1 MKKCG
6 KRWLGILLA
15 ASLLMGC
22 GSEPGTGTVEQM
34 IPESSTAP
42 SVAEDMGNTADA
54 DSTDDGQTVQGQD
67 WDRKDDSSYEAL
79 QRFSY
84 ELMLENM
91 NEVNPVL
98 SPVSA
103 YLAMGMIG
111 MGAEGATK
119 QEFVDVMG
127 GNMPAVSEKL
137 MSQYPQEQEGLTLTI
152 ANSVWVDQQL
162 TPKQQWLSDMQEI
175 FRGESYRGVL
185 SGNDVLEQINSWC
198 RENTRGLIPKMLNA
212 PLDADTRLAL
222 LDAIYFK
229 GDWVN
234 PFEAMDTAERP
245 FTREDG
251 AEVQAETMSK
261 SGVNLTYIHSDL
273 GEGVVLPYQ
282 GDEFAYVAILPPEGT
297 DVRELYRQLTPEA
310 LAELLESKNTEF
322 CNLRLPKYE
331 ISFDQKLNDSLIA
344 MGLESAFDED
354 TADFS
359 DLGDT
364 EQGGSLYIGLVQQKA
379 VFRVDE
385 EGTEAAAV
393 TMVVTNEAC
402 TIEVQEPRRLYFDR
416 PFVYMI
422 LDQENQVPLFTG
434 IMDDPTGELKTL
446 PAQEAVQAES
456 PADQAGAYESVQ
468 DFSYKLLKESLETE
482 NPVLS
487 PASAYL
493 ALSMAASGA
502 EGETKAE
509 LEALLGTAHEELSEK
524 LLELA
529 GEQKAVEL
537 ILADSVWL
545 DEDLEAVQAWLE
557 KIEGKYQ
564 GEIYQ
569 EDLDTQKTMKKIND
583 WAEEKT
589 RGLVKEFLAEPLQ
602 EEAMLCLL
610 NALYLEADWLSGFEG
625 ATREN
630 IWYREDGTEKQ
641 VDTMHKSAA
650 FDYVAGEGMDGVI
663 LPFQGEELVFLAIR
677 PLEGQTARE
686 LYGQLTPEQLSGL
699 IAGREEHLMNVALP
713 RFTVSCDQKLNEVLE
728 RLGVKQAF
736 EPLGADFSGICA
748 EQPLY
753 ISLVRQKAV
762 LELSEEGVKAGA
774 VTEVE
779 MRAGGAMPAEEPI
792 EMTLDHPF
800 VYMILDLESQVPL
813 FVGILDDPSGNA

>member
-1 MKKCG
+1 MKKHG
-6 KRWLGILLA
+6 KGWLGILLA
-15 ASLLMGC
+15 GSLLMGC
-22 GSEPGTGTVEQM
+22 GSQPGAGTVEQL
-34 IPESSTAP
+34 IPEDSTAL
-42 SVAEDMGNTADA
+42 STAEENGNIGDMDA
-54 DSTDDGQTVQGQD
+54 SAEGQTVSGQD
-67 WDRKDDSSYEAL
+67 WNREDSSSYGAL
-79 QRFSY
+79 QQFSY
-84 ELMLENM
+84 ELMRENM
-91 NEVNPVL
+91 NKVNPVL

-103 YLAMGMIG
+103 YLALGMVG
-111 MGAEGATK
+111 MGANGETG
-119 QEFVDVMG
+119 QEFMEVMG
-127 GNMPAVSEKL
+127 SNMPAVSEKL
-137 MSQYPQEQEGLTLTI
+137 MSQYPQEQEGLALTI
-152 ANSVWVDQQL
+152 ANSAWVDQQL
-162 TPKQQWLSDMQEI
+162 IPKQQWLSDMQEI

-185 SGNDVLEQINSWC
+185 SGEAVMKQINSWC
-198 RENTRGLIPKMLNA
+198 SENTRGLVPKMLDK
-212 PLDADTRLAL
+212 PLEPETRLAI
-222 LDAIYFK
+222 LDAVYFK
-229 GDWVN
+229 GDWIS
-234 PFEAMDTAERP
+234 PFEALATAERP

-251 AEVQAETMSK
+251 TELQVETMSK
-261 SGVNLTYIHSDL
+261 SNESLVYIHSDL

-282 GDEFAYVAILPPEGT
+282 GDDFAYVAILPPEGT

-310 LAELLESKNTEF
+310 LAELLESKNTEL

-331 ISFDQKLNDSLIA
+331 INFDQKLNDSLIA
-344 MGLESAFDED
+344 MGLESAFDGD

-393 TMVVTNEAC
+393 TMVVTNEA
-402 TIEVQEPRRLYFDR
+402 TAIEVQEPRRLYFDR

-434 IMDDPTGELKTL
+434 ILDDPTGELKTL
-446 PAQEAVQAES
+446 PVQEAAQAES
-456 PADQAGAYESVQ
+456 PADPAGAYESVQ
-468 DFSYKLLKESLETE
+468 DFSYKLMKESLEPE

-509 LEALLGTAHEELSEK
+509 LEALLGTAHEELSKK
-524 LLELA
+524 LLEFA
-529 GEQKAVEL
+529 GKQKAVEL
-537 ILADSVWL
+537 TLADSVWL
-545 DEDLEAVQAWLE
+545 DEDLEAEQAWLE

-569 EDLDTQKTMKKIND
+569 EDLDTKKTMKKING

-602 EEAMLCLL
+602 EEVILCLL
-610 NALYLEADWLSGFEG
+610 NALYLQADWLNGFEG

-641 VDTMHKSAA
+641 VDIMHKSAE

-677 PLEGQTARE
+677 PLEGQTVRE

-699 IAGREEHLMNVALP
+699 LAGREEHLMNVALP

-736 EPLGADFSGICA
+736 EPLAADFSGICA
-748 EQPLY
+748 DQPLY

-813 FVGILDDPSGNA
+813 FVGILDDPSGNM

>member
-1 MKKCG
+1 MKMHG

-15 ASLLMGC
+15 GSLLMGC
-22 GSEPGTGTVEQM
+22 GSQPGAGTVEQL
-34 IPESSTAP
+34 IPEGSTALNT
-42 SVAEDMGNTADA
+42 AEEAGNTEDMDDPSEGQTMSGQAWDRE
-54 DSTDDGQTVQGQD
+54 DDG
-67 WDRKDDSSYEAL
+67 SYGAL
-79 QRFSY
+79 QQFSY

-91 NEVNPVL
+91 DEVNPVL

-103 YLAMGMIG
+103 YLALGMVG
-111 MGAEGATK
+111 MGAGGETM
-119 QEFVDVMG
+119 QEFMEVMG
-127 GNMPAVSEKL
+127 SNMPAVSEKL
-137 MSQYPQEQEGLTLTI
+137 MSQYPQEQEGLELTI
-152 ANSVWVDQQL
+152 ANSAWVDQQL

-175 FRGESYRGVL
+175 FRGESYRGEL
-185 SGNDVLEQINSWC
+185 SSEAVMKQINSWC
-198 RENTRGLIPKMLNA
+198 SENTKGLIPEMLVR

-229 GDWVN
+229 GDWMN
-234 PFEAMDTAERP
+234 PFEAVDTAERP
-245 FTREDG
+245 FTLEDG
-251 AEVQAETMSK
+251 TEVQVETMSK
-261 SGVNLTYIHSDL
+261 SGENLEYIHSDL
-273 GEGVVLPYQ
+273 GEGVVLLYQ
-282 GDEFAYVAILPPEGT
+282 GDDFAYVAILPPEGT

-310 LAELLESKNTEF
+310 LAEMLESKSTEL

-331 ISFDQKLNDSLIA
+331 ISFDRKLNDSLIE
-344 MGLESAFDED
+344 MGLEKAFDGGM
-354 TADFS
+354 ADFS
-359 DLGDT
+359 GLGDT
-364 EQGGSLYIGLVQQKA
+364 EQGGSLYISLVQQKA

-393 TMVVTNEAC
+393 TMVVANESCAL
-402 TIEVQEPRRLYFDR
+402 EVEEPRQLYFDR

-446 PAQEAVQAES
+446 PAQEAAQAEDLSDQAES
-456 PADQAGAYESVQ
+456 YESVQ
-468 DFSYKLLKESLETE
+468 DFSYKLMAESLETE

-487 PASAYL
+487 PLSAYL

-502 EGETKAE
+502 EGETEAE
-509 LEALLGTAHEELSEK
+509 LEALLGTEHEELSET

-529 GEQKAVEL
+529 GEKDVEL
-537 ILADSVWL
+537 TLADSVWL

-557 KIEGKYQ
+557 QIEGKYQ

-569 EDLDTQKTMKKIND
+569 EDLDTPKTMKKINT

-589 RGLVKEFLAEPLQ
+589 QGLVKEFLAEPLQ
-602 EEAMLCLL
+602 EEVMLCLL
-610 NALYLEADWLSGFEG
+610 NALYLKADWLSSFEG
-625 ATREN
+625 ATWEN
-630 IWYREDGTEKQ
+630 LWYREDGTEKQ
-641 VDTMHKSAA
+641 VDTMHKNAE
-650 FDYVAGEGMDGVI
+650 FDYVTGEGMDGVI
-663 LPFQGEELVFLAIR
+663 LPFRGENLVFLAIR

-713 RFTVSCDQKLNEVLE
+713 RFTVSCDQKLNDVLE

-736 EPLGADFSGICA
+736 NPLGADFSGICA
-748 EQPLY
+748 DPLY

-762 LELSEEGVKAGA
+762 LELNEEGVKAGA
-774 VTEVE
+774 VTEVV
-779 MRAGGAMPAEEPI
+779 MRAGAAMPAEDPI

-800 VYMILDLESQVPL
+800 IYMILDLESQVPL